1 MCLQYRHLLQLRMPP
16 KQCPH
21 KQSTEQSLECLVSVL
36 KILSQPLTK
45 DSILPPSHTEDECT
59 LQVAPWFTAAAAPSL
74 TPATASQGCAGS
86 QLLLSPSLVS
96 QCLLSPGACSPA
108 LQAGGAAQQRG
119 DHVCPW
125 ETMGCEPRAPT
136 PTQPR
141 CSFEQNAPA
150 QKQMGLQGLHF
161 LKPVCSTN
169 TTGNTKARVA
179 NLTASSSQQRYPGR
193 FGMWLCYQNWR
204 ALVYSSFS
212 QQALNTTL
220 CSIGN

>member
-21 KQSTEQSLECLVSVL
+21 KQSTEKSLECLVSVL
-36 KILSQPLTK
+36 KNLSQPLTK

-59 LQVAPWFTAAAAPSL
+59 PQVAPWFTSAAAQLL

-119 DHVCPW
+119 ERVCPR

-136 PTQPR
+136 ATQPR
-141 CSFEQNAPA
+141 CSFEQMPLDKTRWDIGASFP
-150 QKQMGLQGLHF
+150 QTCVFHQHHWEYKSTSG
-161 LKPVCSTN
+161 KPD
-169 TTGNTKARVA
+169 
-179 NLTASSSQQRYPGR
+179 SQQQPAEIWSR
-193 FGMWLCYQNWR
+193 FGRWLCYQNWR
-204 ALVYSSFS
+204 ALIYSSFS